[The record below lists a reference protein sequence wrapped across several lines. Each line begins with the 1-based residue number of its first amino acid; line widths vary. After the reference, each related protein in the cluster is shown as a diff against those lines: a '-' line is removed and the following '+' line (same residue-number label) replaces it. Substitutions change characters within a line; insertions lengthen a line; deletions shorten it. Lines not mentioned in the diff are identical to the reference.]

1 MVNNY
6 IKLKMFL
13 FFFVLVIA
21 LHAQQKLITD
31 IIPPVKLVAGKADTV
46 LISDLFYLEKYK
58 INLNTNKFIKTA
70 YNKNILNMIFLADS
84 AFEGITTVDF
94 KYNGKIYS
102 IPVYCKKI
110 NKYKFSFKPDKKYKF
125 ISLFGSFNNWNR
137 QELPMKDINNNGI
150 YEITIPLEPGRY
162 EYKFYADGD
171 EILDPQNKNIV
182 ANDIGGH
189 NSVIVIPN
197 PHNEK
202 IFLHKTTYKKE
213 QFDSEFN
220 YYLESEKPVKFDKSN
235 LIVLLDNIKV
245 DSNYISVKGSKIKIT
260 VPQSEITKSKMLRVV
275 VTINGLNS
283 NMQMILL
290 SNGVPENNQSKF
302 SWYDGIIYSLMID
315 RFNDGNKSNDSPI
328 VHDSLFP
335 KANYMGGDFT
345 GVTQKINE
353 GYFDSLGINTIWI
366 SPVND
371 NPDSA
376 FRESPAPHRWY
387 TGYHGYWP
395 ISPDRVEE
403 RFGTFNDLNSLI
415 STAHKH
421 KIKILLDFVSHHV
434 HRDHPYFIEHR
445 NWFGKLRLP
454 DGRLNLRLWDEE
466 RLTTWFEPYL
476 PSFDYVH
483 SDKAV
488 DVMSDNAIWW
498 LEKSHV
504 DGFRHDAVKHV
515 PNKFWRTLT
524 RKLKKEIEQ
533 KTGIHVYQI
542 GETFGNYD
550 LVSSYV
556 NNGQLSAQ
564 FNFELYNTAQAVFI
578 DTTRSF
584 KDLDLEMKKTLDVY
598 GPLHLMGNIM
608 DSHDKNRYMA
618 YTDGDLD
625 LSQWSASEIGWDN
638 PPHVDHPSSYDKAEL
653 YYAYMFTIPGIPVV
667 YYGSE
672 FGMTGASDPDN
683 RRMMRFGNELNEYE
697 KKMLGVVSKIIKLRA
712 NNSALR
718 YGDFFTLKADDNIFA
733 YCRSDFYERV
743 LVVLNKSGEQQT
755 IELTLPEI
763 YQTQNAINLVDK
775 ITYNVVDN
783 KINLNLNPWGWMML
797 RLVER

>member
-1 MVNNY
+1 MGYNY
-6 IKLKMFL
+6 IKLKIFL
-13 FFFVLVIA
+13 FFFLLVTA
-21 LHAQQKLITD
+21 LPAQQKPITD
-31 IIPPVKLVAGKADTV
+31 IIPPVKLVAGKTDTV
-46 LISDLFYLEKYK
+46 LASDLFYLDKYNFVLISNK
-58 INLNTNKFIKTA
+58 DVNTT
-70 YNKNILNMIFLADS
+70 YNKNNFNLIFKADS
-84 AFEGITTVDF
+84 GFEGITTVDF
-94 KYNGKIYS
+94 KYNNKIYS

-110 NKYKFSFKPDKKYKF
+110 NKYRFSFKPDKKYKF

-137 QELPMKDINNNGI
+137 QELPMMDFNNNGI
-150 YEITIPLEPGRY
+150 YKISIPLEPGRY

-171 EILDPQNKNIV
+171 EILDPQNKDVV

-189 NSVIVIPN
+189 NSVIIIPN

-202 IFLHKTTYKKE
+202 IFLQKAVYKKGNSE
-213 QFDSEFN
+213 SGFQF
-220 YYLESEKPVKFDKSN
+220 YLESEKPIKFNKSN
-235 LIVLLDNIKV
+235 LIILLDNFKV
-245 DSNYISVKGSKIKIT
+245 TGDYIYIDGSKIKIT
-260 VPQSEITKSKMLRVV
+260 IPQQKLSSSKMLRIV
-275 VTINGLNS
+275 VTVNGLNS
-283 NMQMILL
+283 NMQMIPL
-290 SNGVPENNQSKF
+290 SKEVPENDKSKF

-315 RFNDGNKSNDSPI
+315 RFNDGIKNNDSPI

-335 KANYMGGDFT
+335 KANYMGGDFV
-345 GVTQKINE
+345 GVTQKIRE

-376 FRESPAPHRWY
+376 FRESPPPHRWY

-395 ISPDRVEE
+395 ISPDKVEE
-403 RFGTFNDLNSLI
+403 RFGTFSDLTSLI

-421 KIKILLDFVSHHV
+421 KIKVLLDFVSHHV

-445 NWFGKLRLP
+445 DWFGKLRLP

-488 DVMSDNAIWW
+488 DVMSNNAIWW
-498 LEKSHV
+498 LEKTRA

-533 KTGIHVYQI
+533 KTGMHVYQI

-578 DTTRSF
+578 DTNRSF
-584 KDLDLEMKKTLDVY
+584 KDLNLEMKKTLDVY

-625 LSQWSASEIGWDN
+625 LSQWSASEIGWNN
-638 PPHVDHPSSYDKAEL
+638 PPHVDHPSSYEKAEL
-653 YYAYMFTIPGIPVV
+653 YYAYMFSIPGIPVV

-683 RRMMRFGNELNEYE
+683 RRMMRFGNDLNEYE
-697 KKMLGVVSKIIKLRA
+697 KKMLGVVSKIIKLRV
-712 NNSALR
+712 NHSALR
-718 YGDFFTLKADDNIFA
+718 YGDFYSLKADDTIFA
-733 YCRSDFYERV
+733 FCRSDFYERII
-743 LVVLNKSGEQQT
+743 VVLNKSGEMQT
-755 IELTLPEI
+755 VELTLPEI
-763 YQTQNAINLVDK
+763 YQTQNVISL
-775 ITYNVVDN
+775 VDN
-783 KINLNLNPWGWMML
+783 KIYNVVENKIKLRLSPWGWMML
-797 RLVER
+797 KLEEK